1 MPMTRAQNNAVTHR
15 GPTIALALGGGG
27 ARGLAHILMLEAF
40 DELGIRPKIIAG
52 TSIGA
57 VFGAAYASGMTAREI
72 RAHTEEVLGQR
83 FDLIRELFSA
93 RAPPI
98 NRMLGI
104 FGTRTAFL
112 NPLAVLDLLLP
123 RRFPADFASLH
134 IPLKIVATDFY
145 AQDACVIQ
153 SGPLKP
159 AIAASMALP
168 VIFQPVAV
176 EGRAMIDGGLVNPLP
191 FDILSGHADVTVAI
205 DVTGAPLPSADR
217 ALPTASEALFGT
229 AFLFERSLIREK
241 LKSQQPDILI
251 DAGMSRFQVLDFLK
265 AKEILAAAVPAK
277 DVLKRQ
283 LSRLVEAETLD
294 ALPPPGAGP
303 TPDLDRPKRRLFKRS
318 SRKPQD

>member
-1 MPMTRAQNNAVTHR
+1 
-15 GPTIALALGGGG
+15 
-27 ARGLAHILMLEAF
+27 
-40 DELGIRPKIIAG
+40 
-52 TSIGA
+52 
-57 VFGAAYASGMTAREI
+57 
-72 RAHTEEVLGQR
+72 
-83 FDLIRELFSA
+83 
-93 RAPPI
+93 
-98 NRMLGI
+98 MLGI

-112 NPLAVLDLLLP
+112 NHLAVLDLLLP

-303 TPDLDRPKRRLFKRS
+303 TPDLEKPKRRLFKRS